1 MNKRVVYEMKG
12 LYRDTFRVTGY
23 EFGTGKKSVCIVG
36 SSRGNEVQQLYC
48 CSRLVKKMKQL
59 EEEGRIADGH
69 KILILPSVNP
79 YSMNI
84 QKRFWSTDNTDINR
98 MFPGYCLGETT
109 QRIAAGRFCPPCAAD
124 GRGVQQAR
132 DGKAVW
138 PSVCGGPQG
147 KAL

>member
-1 MNKRVVYEMKG
+1 MNKRVVYEMRG
-12 LYRDTFRVTGY
+12 LYRDTFRVKGY

-59 EEEGRIADGH
+59 EEEGRIADGI
-69 KILILPSVNP
+69 KILILPSINP

-98 MFPGYCLGETT
+98 GNYPENCRRCFSGDFRVSVWYSVYIFLH
-109 QRIAAGRFCPPCAAD
+109 AGGFCATCAAD
-124 GRGVQQAR
+124 G
-132 DGKAVW
+132 
-138 PSVCGGPQG
+138 
-147 KAL
+147 

>member
-1 MNKRVVYEMKG
+1 MNKRVVYEMRG
-12 LYRDTFRVTGY
+12 LYRDTFCVKGY

-59 EEEGRIADGH
+59 EEEGRIADGI
-69 KILILPSVNP
+69 KILILPSINP

-98 MFPGYCLGETT
+98 MFPGYNLGETT
-109 QRIAAGRFCPPCAAD
+109 HMH
-124 GRGVQQAR
+124 
-132 DGKAVW
+132 
-138 PSVCGGPQG
+138 
-147 KAL
+147 